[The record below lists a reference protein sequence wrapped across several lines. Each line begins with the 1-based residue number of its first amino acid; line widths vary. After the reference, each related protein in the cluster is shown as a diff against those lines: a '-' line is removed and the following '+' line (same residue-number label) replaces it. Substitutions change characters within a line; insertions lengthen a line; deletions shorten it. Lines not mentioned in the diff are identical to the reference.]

1 MLTMA
6 ALEGFTAAS
15 EARNYN
21 RLMQAAAALGVFPAR
36 AGSAIDFYFQD
47 PAVIDR
53 RDKMESR
60 K

>member
-1 MLTMA
+1 MLRMA
-6 ALEGFTAAS
+6 ALEGFAAAS

-21 RLMQAAAALGVFPAR
+21 RLMQAAAALGACPAR
-36 AGSAIDFYFQD
+36 AGSAIAFYFQD
-47 PAVIDR
+47 PAGLDR